1 MKKVLFLSLVIVSVL
16 FDTSS
21 FAAPAARRGRASGGN
36 APAATTNNA
45 SAGQKTTAARA
56 ATNSRTAPAAAAP
69 AKTGGRTTGTR
80 GGAAPAAGTPTV
92 AARAAT
98 TQKVIGTGTKVT
110 GAAKNIVVSE
120 ECQAKYDGCMDSFC
134 MLDNESGGRC
144 VCSDKNAE
152 FDAILAEIEKLDEQS
167 YQMATFGVEKLEMG
181 EDADAAIAAANSVA
195 DSFRNNDA
203 NAKDGKKKA
212 RKALDLSMW
221 NASVDFEEEED
232 VFAGSSDANSLEGKE
247 GDALHKAAAALCKA
261 QIPECAKD
269 INMLQMMYGQR
280 IKSDCT
286 AYENSLKQK
295 KTQSSQK
302 LQAAEK
308 ALRETA
314 LEQYQN
320 ANKYDLG
327 QCTIKFKECMQT
339 TGGCGADF
347 SKCASVAAFDSTNT
361 RQSTSKKA
369 KNYQVQGAISNIEI
383 SASTYDAL
391 MSKKPLC
398 ETVTKQ
404 CTKVASQVWDT
415 FLKEIAPQLKS
426 AEIIAEDNARQDCIG
441 NISECFQKAC
451 KDTMDPNDPDGSY
464 DMCLSRPETM
474 LNVCKVPLNAC
485 GIDASSATAA
495 QKSNIWEFVTARLAA
510 MRVDAC
516 TVEVKE
522 CLQAEDRCGKDYLNC
537 IGLDTYTIVNM
548 CPRDKLTACYSSE
561 YGDNE
566 QAREEYIYSV
576 AQGLILNIDN
586 EMMAQCQKA
595 ANEAMIKVCG
605 DTLTCD
611 NMTIADGVG
620 AHSLEYKVCEYADL
634 ASVSISVDEGDDI
647 SLPNYG
653 AGYVFHNCKQD
664 VNLILDEDLLGTV
677 NYDQGTKPENYLD
690 LSTVEQ
696 IDAAILANLERMAS
710 NTDKAIENSYK
721 VGELTNEGDTLGQL
735 AVNAMN
741 NSVKESRIK
750 YTNREIK
757 KANNL
762 LGGDIQ
768 DTLFEL
774 RKRAKGQIKQQDV
787 NFTIRTYSGVK
798 QFMGVID
805 GIIAWNKINL
815 LTGDYC
821 PVDNPENTD
830 KSDVM
835 NLGGSSASKVC
846 MSGIADAV
854 FSGNLGQNGVSKQN
868 QILSDLGALRNSV
881 SNTIFAIESDPTVQ
895 FCMTGR
901 KVQGLKMGLDGKA
914 QRTEARFPNLTDSMK
929 TVIAQ
934 AALKKAQDNYNKRY
948 KELDEQ
954 LRKDN
959 LVLAE
964 RIIKVREDRDAAD
977 RTELAARA
985 CLNLGA
991 NAALPVSTDPKDAS
1005 SRQSGQGYTATSTN
1019 DDPYYRE
1026 TVTTT
1031 FSPTTLVCKKC
1042 TRSQTCTK
1050 QKGYKDGI
1058 SIDSR
1063 YCKAWADPVES
1074 CTETQF

>member
-1 MKKVLFLSLVIVSVL
+1 MKKVLFLSLATIVML
-16 FDTSS
+16 FDSS
-21 FAAPAARRGRASGGN
+21 AFGATAARRGRTSAGGT
-36 APAATTNNA
+36 PAASANANTNT
-45 SAGQKTTAARA
+45 GQKATSARA
-56 ATNSRTAPAAAAP
+56 ATNSRMAPATAAP
-69 AKTGGRTTGTR
+69 AKTAGRTTGTR
-80 GGAAPAAGTPTV
+80 GGTAPAANGPV
-92 AARAAT
+92 VSARAAT
-98 TQKVIGTGTKVT
+98 TQKVIGTGTKVA

-181 EDADAAIAAANSVA
+181 EDADAAIAAANNVA
-195 DSFRNNDA
+195 DSFRNDDSV
-203 NAKDGKKKA
+203 AKDGKKKA

-221 NASVDFEEEED
+221 NTSVDFEEED
-232 VFAGSSDANSLEGKE
+232 VFAGSSDDLSSFEGKE
-247 GDALHKAAAALCKA
+247 GDALHRAAAALCKS

-269 INMLQMMYGQR
+269 INMLQVMYGQR

-295 KTQSSQK
+295 KTQSAQK

-347 SKCASVAAFDSTNT
+347 SKCATVAAFDSTNT
-361 RQSTSKKA
+361 RQSTSKKS
-369 KNYQVQGAISNIEI
+369 KNYQVQGVISNIEI

-398 ETVTKQ
+398 ENVTKQ

-415 FLKEIAPQLKS
+415 FLKEVAPQLKS

-441 NISECFQKAC
+441 NISACFQKAC

-485 GIDASSATAA
+485 GIDASSASAA

-522 CLQAEDRCGKDYLNC
+522 CLQADDRCGKDYLNC

-561 YGDNE
+561 YGDNDR
-566 QAREEYIYSV
+566 AREEYIYSV

-634 ASVSISVDEGDDI
+634 ATVSVTGDNGEDI
-647 SLPNYG
+647 TLPNYG
-653 AGYVFHNCKQD
+653 SGYVFHNCKQD

-677 NYDQGTKPENYLD
+677 NYDEQTRPENYLD
-690 LSTVEQ
+690 ISTVEQ

-721 VGELTNEGDTLGQL
+721 VGDIQNTANGK
-735 AVNAMN
+735 NAAS
-741 NSVKESRIK
+741 NSINASRIK
-750 YTNREIK
+750 YTNKEIK
-757 KANNL
+757 RANNL

-774 RKRAKGQIKQQDV
+774 RAKKKGTIKQQDV

-805 GIIAWNKINL
+805 GVVAWNKINL

-854 FSGNLGQNGVSKQN
+854 FSGNLGQNNVSKQN

-901 KVQGLKMGLDGKA
+901 KVQGLKMGQDGKA
-914 QRTEARFPNLTDSMK
+914 ERTEARFPNLTDSMK

-991 NAALPVSTDPKDAS
+991 NSALPVSTDTTDAS

-1063 YCKAWADPVES
+1063 YCKEWAEPVEK
-1074 CTETQF
+1074 CEETKF